1 MSTTTRKILI
11 VEDNDDLQQIY
22 KFSFE
27 SGGYEVK
34 ISGNGLIGITEIV
47 DYKPDVV
54 LLDIM
59 MPEMN
64 GFEFLEALKN
74 NTTISVP
81 VVVVSNLTQ
90 EQEKQKAMANGADL
104 YLIKSDY
111 EGPDLVEKIN
121 AFLDSI
127 KK

>member
-1 MSTTTRKILI
+1 MSKTTKKILI
-11 VEDNDDLQQIY
+11 IEDNEDLQQIY
-22 KFSFE
+22 KYSFE
-27 SGGYEVK
+27 SGGYEVR
-34 ISGNGLIGITEIV
+34 ISGNGLVGITDIV
-47 DYKPDVV
+47 DYSPTVV

-74 NTTISVP
+74 NTSITVP
-81 VVVVSNLTQ
+81 VIVVSNLTQ
-90 EQEKQKAMANGADL
+90 EQEKQKAMASGADL

-111 EGPDLVEKIN
+111 KGPDLVEKVD

-127 KK
+127 QK

>member
-11 VEDNDDLQQIY
+11 VEDNEDLQQIY

-47 DYKPDVV
+47 DYRPDVV

-74 NTTISVP
+74 NTTITVP

-121 AFLDSI
+121 AFLDSN

>member
-1 MSTTTRKILI
+1 MNANKKKILI
-11 VEDNDDLQQIY
+11 IEDDEDLQQIY
-22 KFSFE
+22 KYFFE
-27 SGGYEVK
+27 NGGYTVK
-34 ISGNGLIGITEIV
+34 ISSDGLAGITDIV
-47 DYKPDVV
+47 DYAPDVV

-74 NTTISVP
+74 NTSIQVP
-81 VVVVSNLTQ
+81 VIVVSNLTQ
-90 EQEKQKAMANGADL
+90 DQEKQKAIAIGADL

-111 EGPDLVEKIN
+111 EGTDLVVTVDK
-121 AFLDSI
+121 FLDNI